1 MLYISVSA
9 CINRNDLKMEKRLVT
24 VIVLLSAILCGAQN
38 EETTGEA
45 SETSNIRATMDT
57 DGNDTI
63 NITADE
69 MDVDQEDSVI
79 DNQERFVCRPHITIQ
94 TPPVPAP
101 ISRAGQ
107 CDCNCNSSS
116 SSRRSEDAV
125 NAQEEKQ
132 SESLARQLRELVQE
146 CRSGGGGA
154 GGGGGGGLDG
164 GWRRAGAQ
172 DETRRLAEA
181 LVDLAT
187 VLKNFQTPGV
197 PVPGIY
203 SLLVCQCFSH

>member
-1 MLYISVSA
+1 M
-9 CINRNDLKMEKRLVT
+9 
-24 VIVLLSAILCGAQN
+24 IVLLSVILCAAQN
-38 EETTGEA
+38 EEATGEA
-45 SETSNIRATMDT
+45 TETSAIRATVDT

-63 NITADE
+63 NITGDE

-146 CRSGGGGA
+146 CRSGGGG
-154 GGGGGGGLDG
+154 GGGVDG

-197 PVPGIY
+197 PVPGIHSFLY
-203 SLLVCQCFSH
+203 ANALVIYIMSRE